1 MDLSKIRDKL
11 KTSPK
16 LVIYLIATLICIV
29 LLLLMNSQS
38 ENKAVSDDVS
48 AITPNSQY
56 KDALEKELEEIITKI
71 DGVGKV
77 TVMLTVDSTYSYEYV
92 SDTKN
97 NESETVIIG
106 NKEALISKISNPKIS
121 GVLVVCSGGDSVKVK
136 EKIINSVATVLDIPY
151 SKVYVAK
158 YNN

>member
-11 KTSPK
+11 KSSPK
-16 LVIYLIATLICIV
+16 LVTYSVVALVCIA
-29 LLLLMNSQS
+29 LLLLMNSS
-38 ENKAVSDDVS
+38 SDIS
-48 AITPNSQY
+48 SKTEEASTIAPNTQY
-56 KDALEKELEEIITKI
+56 KETLEKELEDIISKI

-77 TVMLTVDSTYSYEYV
+77 TVMLTVESTYSYEYV
-92 SDTKN
+92 SDTKE

-121 GVLVVCSGGDSVKVK
+121 GVLVVCSGGDSAKIK
-136 EKIINSVATVLDIPY
+136 ERITESVSTVLNIPY

-158 YNN
+158 YIN

>member
-38 ENKAVSDDVS
+38 ESKAVSDDVS

>member
-38 ENKAVSDDVS
+38 ESKAVSDDVS

-56 KDALEKELEEIITKI
+56 KDALEKELEEIIAKI